1 MKPAAMR
8 MLNSQMLRPE
18 RLDVDVRRGYVE
30 VVPGD
35 PVEEED
41 QVQNDDV
48 EVVVDE
54 VREVDLLL
62 PKMSK
67 TKTMQMSRSKVEA
80 KRCHQVGKDLVDEG
94 CVEEVDRKMVM
105 LMCRCGGVVLVGRGA
120 GTVALLPC

>member
-1 MKPAAMR
+1 
-8 MLNSQMLRPE
+8 MLRPE

-30 VVPGD
+30 AVPGD

-48 EVVVDE
+48 EVVVGE

-67 TKTMQMSRSKVEA
+67 TKTM
-80 KRCHQVGKDLVDEG
+80 
-94 CVEEVDRKMVM
+94 
-105 LMCRCGGVVLVGRGA
+105 
-120 GTVALLPC
+120 